1 MSAAVDLREM
11 LEAGVHFGHQTRR
24 WNPKMKKFIF
34 ESKNGIY
41 VIDLE
46 KTAATLQKAREVVRQ
61 TVTAGGSLLF
71 VGTKKQAKEVIER
84 ESVRAGAFYVTE
96 RWLGGMLTNFST
108 IKQSIKW
115 LKDIERMQQDGTFE
129 KITKKERLELLREAE
144 KLVKVL
150 GGIREMNRI
159 PHLVY
164 VVDTKKE
171 KIAVAEA
178 NKLGIPVIAIVDTN
192 SDPDL
197 ITYPI
202 PGNDDS
208 LRAIALIT
216 KELTDGAVEGRMA
229 LKDKQDEEAAKRKEK
244 ETKDKELRD
253 ARETREKEARMAA
266 REKEIKESKEKEV
279 KAK

>member
-1 MSAAVDLREM
+1 MSAVDMKDL

-24 WNPKMKKFIF
+24 WNPKMKRFIF
-34 ESKNGIY
+34 DAKNGIY
-41 VIDLE
+41 LIDLE
-46 KTAATLQKAREVVRQ
+46 KTVSTLAKAREVVRQ
-61 TVTAGGSLLF
+61 SAAAGGSLLF

-84 ESVRAGAFYVTE
+84 EAAKAGAFYVTE

-108 IKQSIKW
+108 IKQSIKR

-144 KLVKVL
+144 KLLKVL

-192 SDPDL
+192 SDPDV

-216 KELTDGAVEGRMA
+216 KELADGAVEGRMA

-244 ETKDKELRD
+244 ETKDKEIRD
-253 ARETREKEARMAA
+253 ARETRERDFRAA
-266 REKEIKESKEKEV
+266 KEKEV

>member
-1 MSAAVDLREM
+1 MSAVDMKEL

-34 ESKNGIY
+34 DAKNGIY
-41 VIDLE
+41 LIDLE
-46 KTAATLQKAREVVRQ
+46 KTVSTLNKAREVVRQ
-61 TVTAGGSLLF
+61 TVTSGGSLLF

-84 ESVRAGAFYVTE
+84 EATKAGAFYVTE

-108 IKQSIKW
+108 IKQSIKR

-129 KITKKERLELLREAE
+129 KITKKEGLELLREAE
-144 KLVKVL
+144 KLLKVL

-178 NKLGIPVIAIVDTN
+178 NKLGIPIIAIVDTN
-192 SDPDL
+192 SDPDV

-216 KELTDGAVEGRMA
+216 KELADAALEGRMA
-229 LKDKQDEEAAKRKEK
+229 LKDKQEEEAVKRKEK
-244 ETKDKELRD
+244 ETKDKEVRE
-253 ARETREKEARMAA
+253 AREAR
-266 REKEIKESKEKEV
+266 EKEV

>member
-1 MSAAVDLREM
+1 MSAIDLKEM

-34 ESKNGIY
+34 DSKNGIY
-41 VIDLE
+41 LIDLE
-46 KTAATLQKAREVVRQ
+46 KTAAALQKAREVVRQ
-61 TVTAGGSLLF
+61 TVAAGGSLLF

-84 ESVRAGAFYVTE
+84 EAARAGAFYVTE

-108 IKQSIKW
+108 IKQSIKR
-115 LKDIERMQQDGTFE
+115 LKDIERMQQDGTLE
-129 KITKKERLELLREAE
+129 KITKKEGLELRREAE

-171 KIAVAEA
+171 KIVVAEA

-216 KELTDGAVEGRMA
+216 KELADGAVEGRMA
-229 LKDKQDEEAAKRKEK
+229 LKDKQEEEASRRKERDAKEK
-244 ETKDKELRD
+244 EM
-253 ARETREKEARMAA
+253 REA
-266 REKEIKESKEKEV
+266 REKEFRAAKEKEKEV

>member
-1 MSAAVDLREM
+1 MSNTVLKEM

-34 ESKNGIY
+34 EAKNGIY
-41 VIDLE
+41 LIDLE
-46 KTAATLQKAREVVRQ
+46 KTAATLSKAREVVRQ
-61 TVTAGGSLLF
+61 TVAAGGSLLF

-84 ESVRAGAFYVTE
+84 EATRSGAFFVTE

-108 IKQSIKW
+108 IKQSIKR

-129 KITKKERLELLREAE
+129 KIVKKERLELLREAE

-150 GGIREMNRI
+150 AGIREMNRI

-178 NKLGIPVIAIVDTN
+178 NKLGIPIIAIVDTN
-192 SDPDL
+192 SDPDI

-216 KELTDGAVEGRMA
+216 KELADGAVEGRMA
-229 LKDKQDEEAAKRKEK
+229 LKDKQDAEAAVRKEK
-244 ETKDKELRD
+244 ETK
-253 ARETREKEARMAA
+253 EKEMREA
-266 REKEIKESKEKEV
+266 REKEFRAAKEKEREREKEV

>member
-1 MSAAVDLREM
+1 MAVDLKEL

-24 WNPKMKKFIF
+24 WNPKMKRFIF
-34 ESKNGIY
+34 EAKNGIY
-41 VIDLE
+41 LIDLE
-46 KTAATLQKAREVVRQ
+46 KTVSTLAKAREVVRQ
-61 TVTAGGSLLF
+61 TVLSGGSLLF

-84 ESVRAGAFYVTE
+84 EAVRAGAFYVTE

-108 IKQSIKW
+108 IKQSIKR

-129 KITKKERLELLREAE
+129 KLTKKEGLELLREAE
-144 KLVKVL
+144 KLLKVL

-178 NKLGIPVIAIVDTN
+178 NKLGIPIIAIVDTN
-192 SDPDL
+192 SDPDV

-216 KELTDGAVEGRMA
+216 KELADAAMESRMA
-229 LKDKQDEEAAKRKEK
+229 LKDKQEEEAVKRKEK
-244 ETKDKELRD
+244 EAKDKEVRQ
-253 ARETREKEARMAA
+253 AREA
-266 REKEIKESKEKEV
+266 REKEVKIK
-279 KAK
+279 

>member
-1 MSAAVDLREM
+1 MAVDLKEL

-34 ESKNGIY
+34 EAKNGIY
-41 VIDLE
+41 LIDLE
-46 KTAATLQKAREVVRQ
+46 KTVATIAKAREVVRQ
-61 TVTAGGSLLF
+61 SVSSGGSLLF

-84 ESVRAGAFYVTE
+84 EAARAGAFFVTE

-108 IKQSIKW
+108 IKQSIKR
-115 LKDIERMQQDGTFE
+115 LKDIERMQQDGTLE
-129 KITKKERLELLREAE
+129 KITKKEGLELEREAA

-150 GGIREMNRI
+150 SGIREMNRL

-197 ITYPI
+197 ISYPI

-216 KELTDGAVEGRMA
+216 RELADAAVEARA
-229 LKDKQDEEAAKRKEK
+229 AFKEKQEEEAARRREK
-244 ETKDKELRD
+244 EAKDKET
-253 ARETREKEARMAA
+253 RETREKEIAGKTR
-266 REKEIKESKEKEV
+266 
-279 KAK
+279 

>member
-1 MSAAVDLREM
+1 MAVELKEL

-34 ESKNGIY
+34 EAKNGIY
-41 VIDLE
+41 IIDLE
-46 KTAATLQKAREVVRQ
+46 KTAATIAKAREVVRQ
-61 TVTAGGSLLF
+61 TVTSGGSLLF

-84 ESVRAGAFYVTE
+84 EAARAGAFFVTE

-108 IKQSIKW
+108 IKQSIKR
-115 LKDIERMQQDGTFE
+115 LKDIERMQQDGTLE
-129 KITKKERLELLREAE
+129 KITKKEGLELEREAA

-150 GGIREMNRI
+150 SGIREMNRV

-178 NKLGIPVIAIVDTN
+178 NKLGIPVVAIVDTN

-197 ITYPI
+197 IAYPI

-208 LRAIALIT
+208 LRAVSLIT
-216 KELTDGAVEGRMA
+216 RELADAAVEGRAA
-229 LKDKQDEEAAKRKEK
+229 LKDKQEEEASR
-244 ETKDKELRD
+244 R
-253 ARETREKEARMAA
+253 REKEA
-266 REKEIKESKEKEV
+266 KDKEV
-279 KAK
+279 RDTRERETAGKSK

>member
-1 MSAAVDLREM
+1 MAVELKEL

-34 ESKNGIY
+34 EAKNGIY
-41 VIDLE
+41 IIDLE
-46 KTAATLQKAREVVRQ
+46 KTAATIAKAREVVRQ
-61 TVTAGGSLLF
+61 TVTSGGSLLF

-84 ESVRAGAFYVTE
+84 EAARAGAFFVTE

-108 IKQSIKW
+108 IKQSIKR
-115 LKDIERMQQDGTFE
+115 LKDIERMQQDGTLE
-129 KITKKERLELLREAE
+129 KITKKEGLELEREAA

-150 GGIREMNRI
+150 SGIREMNRV

-178 NKLGIPVIAIVDTN
+178 NKLGIPVVAIVDTN

-197 ITYPI
+197 IAYPI

-208 LRAIALIT
+208 LRAVSLIT
-216 KELTDGAVEGRMA
+216 RELADAAVEGRAA
-229 LKDKQDEEAAKRKEK
+229 LKDKQEEEASR
-244 ETKDKELRD
+244 R
-253 ARETREKEARMAA
+253 REKEA
-266 REKEIKESKEKEV
+266 KDKEV
-279 KAK
+279 RDTRERETVGKSK

>member
-1 MSAAVDLREM
+1 MAVDLKEM

-34 ESKNGIY
+34 DAKGGIY
-41 VIDLE
+41 RIDLE
-46 KTAATLQKAREVVRQ
+46 KTASALTKAREVVRQ
-61 TVTAGGSLLF
+61 TAASGGSLLF

-84 ESVRAGAFYVTE
+84 EAARSGAFYVTE

-108 IKQSIKW
+108 IKQSIKR
-115 LKDIERMQQDGTFE
+115 LKDIERMQQDGTFG
-129 KITKKERLELLREAE
+129 KITKKEGLELEREAA
-144 KLVKVL
+144 KMLKVL
-150 GGIREMNRI
+150 NGIREMNRV

-178 NKLGIPVIAIVDTN
+178 NKLGIPIIAIVDTN
-192 SDPDL
+192 SDPEL
-197 ITYPI
+197 ITHPI

-216 KELTDGAVEGRMA
+216 KELADGAVEGRA
-229 LKDKQDEEAAKRKEK
+229 VLKDKQEEEQTRRHEK
-244 ETKDKELRD
+244 EAKDKAFRD
-253 ARETREKEARMAA
+253 AREA
-266 REKEIKESKEKEV
+266 REKEV
-279 KAK
+279 RAK

>member
-1 MSAAVDLREM
+1 MSAVEMREL

-34 ESKNGIY
+34 EAKNGIY
-41 VIDLE
+41 LIDLE
-46 KTAATLQKAREVVRQ
+46 KTVSTLAKAREVVRQ
-61 TVTAGGSLLF
+61 TAAAGGSLLF

-84 ESVRAGAFYVTE
+84 EATKAGAFYVTE

-144 KLVKVL
+144 KLMKVL
-150 GGIREMNRI
+150 SGIREMNRI

-229 LKDKQDEEAAKRKEK
+229 LKDKQEEEAAQRKEK

-253 ARETREKEARMAA
+253 AREAREKEARMAA

>member
-1 MSAAVDLREM
+1 MSAVDLKEM
-11 LEAGVHFGHQTRR
+11 LEAGIHFGHQTRR

-34 ESKNGIY
+34 DAKNGIY
-41 VIDLE
+41 LIDLE
-46 KTAATLQKAREVVRQ
+46 KTASTLTKAREVVRQ
-61 TVTAGGSLLF
+61 SVASGGSLLF

-84 ESVRAGAFYVTE
+84 EAAKAGAFYVTE

-108 IKQSIKW
+108 IKQSIKR
-115 LKDIERMQQDGTFE
+115 LKDIERMQQDGTFD

-150 GGIREMNRI
+150 GGIRDMNRI

-216 KELTDGAVEGRMA
+216 KELADGAVEGRMA
-229 LKDKQDEEAAKRKEK
+229 LKDKQEEEAAKRKEK
-244 ETKDKELRD
+244 EGKDKEIRE
-253 ARETREKEARMAA
+253 AREA
-266 REKEIKESKEKEV
+266 REKEV
-279 KAK
+279 RAK

>member
-1 MSAAVDLREM
+1 MAAVDMKDL

-34 ESKNGIY
+34 DAKNGIY
-41 VIDLE
+41 LIDLE
-46 KTAATLQKAREVVRQ
+46 KTVSTLNKAREVVRQ
-61 TVTAGGSLLF
+61 TVLAGGSLLF

-84 ESVRAGAFYVTE
+84 EATKAGAFYVTE

-108 IKQSIKW
+108 IKQSIKR

-129 KITKKERLELLREAE
+129 KLTKKEGLELLREAE

-192 SDPDL
+192 SDPDV

-216 KELTDGAVEGRMA
+216 KELADAALEGRMA
-229 LKDKQDEEAAKRKEK
+229 LKDKQEEEAVKRKEK
-244 ETKDKELRD
+244 ESKDKEVRE
-253 ARETREKEARMAA
+253 AREAR
-266 REKEIKESKEKEV
+266 EKEV

>member
-84 ESVRAGAFYVTE
+84 ESVRAGAFFVTE

-244 ETKDKELRD
+244 ETKDKEIRD
-253 ARETREKEARMAA
+253 ARETREREARHAA
-266 REKEIKESKEKEV
+266 REKESKESKEKEV

>member
-1 MSAAVDLREM
+1 MAVELKEL

-34 ESKNGIY
+34 EAKNGIY
-41 VIDLE
+41 IIDLE
-46 KTAATLQKAREVVRQ
+46 KTAATIAKAREVVRQ
-61 TVTAGGSLLF
+61 TVTSGGSLLF

-84 ESVRAGAFYVTE
+84 EAARAGAFFVTE

-108 IKQSIKW
+108 IKQSIKR
-115 LKDIERMQQDGTFE
+115 LKDIERMQQDGTLE
-129 KITKKERLELLREAE
+129 KITKKEGLELEREAA

-150 GGIREMNRI
+150 SGIREMNRI

-171 KIAVAEA
+171 KIAVAES
-178 NKLGIPVIAIVDTN
+178 NKLGIPVVAIVDTN

-208 LRAIALIT
+208 LRAVSLIT
-216 KELTDGAVEGRMA
+216 RELADAAVEGRVA
-229 LKDKQDEEAAKRKEK
+229 LKDKQEEEASRRREK
-244 ETKDKELRD
+244 EAKDKEV
-253 ARETREKEARMAA
+253 RETRE
-266 REKEIKESKEKEV
+266 RETAGKSK
-279 KAK
+279 

>member
-1 MSAAVDLREM
+1 MAVELKEL

-34 ESKNGIY
+34 EAKNGIY
-41 VIDLE
+41 IIDLE
-46 KTAATLQKAREVVRQ
+46 KTAATIAKAREVVRQ
-61 TVTAGGSLLF
+61 TVTSGGSLLF

-84 ESVRAGAFYVTE
+84 EAARAGAFFVTE

-108 IKQSIKW
+108 IKQSIKR
-115 LKDIERMQQDGTFE
+115 LKDIERMQQDGTLE
-129 KITKKERLELLREAE
+129 KITKKEGLELEREAA

-150 GGIREMNRI
+150 SGIREMNRV

-178 NKLGIPVIAIVDTN
+178 NKLGIPVVAIVDTN

-197 ITYPI
+197 IAYPI

-208 LRAIALIT
+208 LRAVSLIT
-216 KELTDGAVEGRMA
+216 RELADAAVEGRAA
-229 LKDKQDEEAAKRKEK
+229 LKDKQEEEASRRREK
-244 ETKDKELRD
+244 EAKDKEV
-253 ARETREKEARMAA
+253 RETRE
-266 REKEIKESKEKEV
+266 RETVGKSK
-279 KAK
+279 

>member
-1 MSAAVDLREM
+1 MSAVDMKEL

-34 ESKNGIY
+34 DAKNGIY
-41 VIDLE
+41 LIDLE
-46 KTAATLQKAREVVRQ
+46 KTVSTLNKAREVVRQ
-61 TVTAGGSLLF
+61 IVTSGGSLLF

-84 ESVRAGAFYVTE
+84 EATKAGAFYVTE

-108 IKQSIKW
+108 IKQSIKR

-129 KITKKERLELLREAE
+129 KITKKEGLELLREAE

-192 SDPDL
+192 SDPDV

-216 KELTDGAVEGRMA
+216 KELADAALEGRMA
-229 LKDKQDEEAAKRKEK
+229 LKDKQEEEAVKRKEK
-244 ETKDKELRD
+244 ETKDKEVRE
-253 ARETREKEARMAA
+253 AREAR
-266 REKEIKESKEKEV
+266 EKEV

>member
-1 MSAAVDLREM
+1 MAVDLKEL

-24 WNPKMKKFIF
+24 WNPKMKRFIF
-34 ESKNGIY
+34 DAKNGIY
-41 VIDLE
+41 LIDLE
-46 KTAATLQKAREVVRQ
+46 KTVSTLAKAREVVRL
-61 TVTAGGSLLF
+61 TVLSGGSLLF
-71 VGTKKQAKEVIER
+71 VGTKKQAKEVIVR
-84 ESVRAGAFYVTE
+84 EAVRAGAFYVTE

-108 IKQSIKW
+108 IKQSIKR

-129 KITKKERLELLREAE
+129 KLTKKEGLELLREAE
-144 KLVKVL
+144 KLLKVL

-178 NKLGIPVIAIVDTN
+178 NKLGIPIIAIVDTN
-192 SDPDL
+192 SDPDV

-216 KELTDGAVEGRMA
+216 KELADAAMESRMA
-229 LKDKQDEEAAKRKEK
+229 LKDKQEEEAVKRKEK
-244 ETKDKELRD
+244 EAKDKEVRV
-253 ARETREKEARMAA
+253 AREA
-266 REKEIKESKEKEV
+266 REKEVKIK
-279 KAK
+279 

>member
-1 MSAAVDLREM
+1 MAADLKEL

-24 WNPKMKKFIF
+24 WNPKMKRFIF
-34 ESKNGIY
+34 EAKNGIY
-41 VIDLE
+41 LIDLE
-46 KTAATLQKAREVVRQ
+46 KTVSTLAKAREVVRQ
-61 TVTAGGSLLF
+61 TVLSGGSLLF

-84 ESVRAGAFYVTE
+84 EAVRAGAFYVTE

-108 IKQSIKW
+108 IKQSIKR

-129 KITKKERLELLREAE
+129 KLTKKEGLELLREAE
-144 KLVKVL
+144 KLLKVL

-178 NKLGIPVIAIVDTN
+178 NKLGIPIIAIVDTN
-192 SDPDL
+192 SDPDV

-216 KELTDGAVEGRMA
+216 KELADAAMESRMA
-229 LKDKQDEEAAKRKEK
+229 LKDKQEEEAVKRKEK
-244 ETKDKELRD
+244 EAKDKEVRQ
-253 ARETREKEARMAA
+253 AREA
-266 REKEIKESKEKEV
+266 REKEVKIK
-279 KAK
+279 